1 MEVKVDFLWKAPKA
15 QEKKK
20 SLDKDLKDKRL
31 S

>member
-1 MEVKVDFLWKAPKA
+1 MEVKVDLWIAPKA
-15 QEKKK
+15 QEKNK